1 MKTKKTTAKAPKAPA
16 DYPTFTATKSLTEI
30 TNAFVQ
36 KESRKVKSGDNS
48 CIADFATLARMV
60 CQNYSGGF
68 SVNDF
73 LSLSRSM
80 DSPPVEL
87 ARLFHA
93 WIEALQA
100 ANLLKAQISCYSW
113 PVYSFNNVNQ

>member
-1 MKTKKTTAKAPKAPA
+1 MKTKTTPPKKPVKTIE
-16 DYPTFTATKSLTEI
+16 DYPTFTATKSVTDI
-30 TNAFVQ
+30 TNEFVK
-36 KESRKVKSGDNS
+36 KESRKDKSGDNS

-60 CQNYSGGF
+60 IQNYSAGF
-68 SVNDF
+68 SQNDF

-93 WIEALQA
+93 WIEELQK
-100 ANLLKAQISCYSW
+100 ANLLKSQFSCYSW
-113 PVYSFNNVNQ
+113 PVYKFSNQ